1 MNIQFYFKKTR
12 KRITITTKL
21 YVYITTTTITIKM
34 PTNFNEPTC
43 INYYKVHKLASPSF
57 DNEKEASIRSRIHS
71 AFKNLYS
78 GERIQKVADLFARF
92 TG

>member
-1 MNIQFYFKKTR
+1 MNIQFYLKKKR

-43 INYYKVHKLASPSF
+43 INYYKVHKLASPTF
-57 DNEKEASIRSRIHS
+57 DNEKEVVVGPQCSIKI
-71 AFKNLYS
+71 KY
-78 GERIQKVADLFARF
+78 IKVIIITLFI
-92 TG
+92 

>member
-1 MNIQFYFKKTR
+1 MNIQFYLKKKKTKKK

-43 INYYKVHKLASPSF
+43 ISYYKVHKLASPTF
-57 DNEKEASIRSRIHS
+57 DNEKEVYFSPWRYGAQ
-71 AFKNLYS
+71 Y
-78 GERIQKVADLFARF
+78 
-92 TG
+92 